1 MATFRCYGGVMSEAD
16 SGPKSDAAAPAPARV
31 TEAEK
36 KDRWV
41 AAALLGL
48 AFALSLVVPWQSG
61 KVAEEQELQAD

>member
-1 MATFRCYGGVMSEAD
+1 MSEAD
-16 SGPKSDAAAPAPARV
+16 SGPKSDALAPAPARA

-36 KDRWV
+36 NDRWV

-48 AFALSLVVPWQSG
+48 AFALSLVVSWQSG